1 MLRNTVRS
9 SKQAA
14 QVNLIEVLDAPVLE
28 DLSRNAD
35 EKAIEDLITVPI
47 NEDGSRFFSLDH
59 L

>member
-14 QVNLIEVLDAPVLE
+14 QVNLIEVLDALVLE